1 MPQDRDSG
9 AEGNRYGRECGKR
22 VATALG
28 ATNVSAHSNECD
40 FNGERIV
47 IHCARMKTGSVGV
60 TRRMVERLPAVLGAF
75 EQEDGSYRVYRLP
88 MQSYR
93 DHMKPSRSRSKAARD
108 VFIVERKVFEE
119 QGSKV
124 GVFRA

>member
-1 MPQDRDSG
+1 MPQDRNSG
-9 AEGNRYGRECGKR
+9 AEGNRYGREFGTR
-22 VATALG
+22 VAKALG
-28 ATNVSAHSNECD
+28 AKKVSAGSNECD

-47 IHCARMKTGSVGV
+47 IHCARMKTASVGV
-60 TRRMVERLPAVLGAF
+60 TRRMLEKLQAVLGAF

-93 DHMKPSRSRSKAARD
+93 DHMKPSRSRGKAAEN

-119 QGSKV
+119 QGSNV
-124 GVFRA
+124 GVFRV